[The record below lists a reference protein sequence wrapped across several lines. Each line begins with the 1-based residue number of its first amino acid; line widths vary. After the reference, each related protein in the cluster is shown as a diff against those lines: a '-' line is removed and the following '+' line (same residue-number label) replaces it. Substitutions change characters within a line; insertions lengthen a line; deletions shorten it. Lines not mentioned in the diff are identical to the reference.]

1 MKDKNTLYLKTDKC
15 ITVKNKIIII
25 GKNCIMVCD
34 ENCEVI
40 DVGDKEILVEFK

>member
-15 ITVKNKIIII
+15 TTVKNKIIII

-34 ENCEVI
+34 EDCEVI
-40 DVGDKEILVEFK
+40 DANDKEIIVEFK

>member
-25 GKNCIMVCD
+25 GKNCILVC
-34 ENCEVI
+34 ENCNII
-40 DVGDKEILVEFK
+40 DKSDKEVYIEDK

>member
-1 MKDKNTLYLKTDKC
+1 MIDKNTLYLKTDKC

-34 ENCEVI
+34 EDCEVL
-40 DVGDKEILVEFK
+40 DVNDKEIIVEFK